1 MFESHCHHGGPPPH
15 SQFQT
20 CIYTFTSV
28 LLLQV
33 LKNTHLL
40 LFVSSQ
46 TSRRHAFNTAWG
58 QSALQRDAV
67 NSHAMVGASRREQ
80 QRLQRFSCSFTSVVS
95 ALDYE
100 AKGHARDVGGVRL
113 SRRSEGKG
121 KAIQDEKPNG
131 CFGASLQKTSRMPM
145 RRQRPHL
152 LTATDTA
159 AISAGGDCKMHRL
172 DASCDRTDLEQ
183 VNATIF

>member
-1 MFESHCHHGGPPPH
+1 MSPWWSPSLAVSNVHLHFHIGSFTPSAQKH
-15 SQFQT
+15 S
-20 CIYTFTSV
+20 FT
-28 LLLQV
+28 
-33 LKNTHLL
+33 T
-40 LFVSSQ
+40 FVSSQ

-159 AISAGGDCKMHRL
+159 AISAGGDCKMHTL
-172 DASCDRTDLEQ
+172 DASCERTDLEQ